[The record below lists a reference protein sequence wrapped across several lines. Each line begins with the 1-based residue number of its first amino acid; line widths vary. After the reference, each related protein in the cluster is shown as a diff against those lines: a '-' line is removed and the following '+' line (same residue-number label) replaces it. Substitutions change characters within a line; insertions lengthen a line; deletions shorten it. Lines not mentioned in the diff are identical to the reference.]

1 MYISEIDLDALDSIG
16 KPDFRFSSISK
27 FQSVERDIALIMDE
41 NISISDL
48 LSCIKNLKLNVLKNA
63 TLFDVYHGGRVP
75 EGKKSVALNLYFLN
89 EMGSF
94 KSEEINEL
102 EERIL
107 MALEDRFSAV
117 RISK

>member
-1 MYISEIDLDALDSIG
+1 
-16 KPDFRFSSISK
+16 
-27 FQSVERDIALIMDE
+27 
-41 NISISDL
+41 
-48 LSCIKNLKLNVLKNA
+48 
-63 TLFDVYHGGRVP
+63 VP